1 MLPFRLVYHDGYDLS
16 LGDHVFPS
24 EKYRLMKDK
33 LVADGVASPEDFV
46 APAFAEDDDLALA
59 HDLLWIRRLRTGT
72 LSYED
77 IRRLEI
83 PYSRQMVRAF
93 RLAAGGTIL
102 AGRLALRDGIGFN
115 LSGGFHHAFRDHGEG
130 FCAINDVAVA
140 IRCMQRTGRIE
151 RAMVVDCD
159 VHHGNGTAAIFA
171 DDRKV
176 LTFSIHQLN
185 NYPPEKPPSDIDV
198 DLADQTGDEEYLEQL
213 RVHYLP
219 ALRRFRPNLVFY
231 LAGADP
237 YYQDQLGGLAL
248 TMGGL
253 RQRDRLVMEAALRV
267 GAPVAVTLAGGYA
280 YRVEDTVT
288 IHCNTVKAATEALL
302 AAGVQFQSSGS

>member
-1 MLPFRLVYHDGYDLS
+1 MLPFRLVYHDGYHLN

-24 EKYRLMKDK
+24 QKYRLIKDK
-33 LVADGVASPEDFV
+33 LLADGVATPEDFV
-46 APAFAEDDDLALA
+46 TPPFAEDDDLALA
-59 HDLLWIRRLRTGT
+59 HDPGWIRRLRTGT
-72 LSYED
+72 VSYEE

-102 AGRLALRDGIGFN
+102 AGRLALRDGVGFN

-140 IRCMQRTGRIE
+140 IRRIQRAGRIE

-159 VHHGNGTAAIFA
+159 VHQGNGTASLFA
-171 DDRKV
+171 GDRKV
-176 LTFSIHQLN
+176 FTLSIHQLN
-185 NYPPEKPPSDIDV
+185 NYPVEKPPSDIDV
-198 DLADQTGDEEYLEQL
+198 DLPDQTEDEEYLELL
-213 RVHYLP
+213 RAHYLP
-219 ALRRFRPNLVFY
+219 ALERFRPHLVFY

-253 RQRDRLVMEAALRV
+253 RQRDRFVMESALKA

-280 YRVEDTVT
+280 YRVEDTVL
-288 IHCNTVKAATEALL
+288 IHCNTVKAAAEALL
-302 AAGVQFQSSGS
+302 AVS